1 MLRLHIPNS
10 MTCAIS
16 LLELQYFILFLS
28 YFVLFVV
35 VQGRMTEKE
44 EIGQVNMNK
53 NMRTE
58 REGRA
63 AT

>member
-10 MTCAIS
+10 MRCAIS
-16 LLELQYFILFLS
+16 LLELQYFILFPS

-35 VQGRMTEKE
+35 VKGRMTEKE

-53 NMRTE
+53 NTRTE